1 MAKSSVPTNLDP
13 DLVRD
18 LALTRKKSAELPAK
32 ITTDEE
38 QARIGSYQKTV
49 HDLIKSIE
57 AWYKRHTDPISK
69 ALTALRE
76 EKKALL
82 AEPTEWN
89 DQAERLLATYYVKRE
104 EAARIERDRL
114 QRQLDREAEAARKQE
129 VKALKSSGDKEA
141 ARELS
146 LAPVIAPVAE
156 VANTAALDGR
166 SFRDELEITAVDL
179 DLVPN
184 EYLRRE
190 LNVAAIK
197 SAYKNGIRDIPG
209 VQIREIKTLVNR
221 G

>member
-1 MAKSSVPTNLDP
+1 MAKPCVPTNLDP

-57 AWYKRHTDPISK
+57 AWYKRHIDPISK

-89 DQAERLLATYYVKRE
+89 DQAERLLAAYYAKRE

-129 VKALKSSGDKEA
+129 IRALKADGDKEA

-156 VANTAALDGR
+156 VANTAALGGR
-166 SFRDELEITAVDL
+166 TFRDELDVALVDI
-179 DLVPN
+179 DLVPV

-190 LNVAAIK
+190 LNISAIK
-197 SAYKNGIRDIPG
+197 TAWKDGVRDIPG
-209 VQIREIKTLVNR
+209 VSVREIKTLVNR
-221 G
+221 